1 MACFFCVDGC
11 GGSREADGDADGV
24 KENVSG
30 GNGVGNRKPT
40 IIRPSPSYQKDGN
53 KQAGEMDPG
62 LPILP
67 STAIPRRSL
76 LMKNPPTDTV

>member
-1 MACFFCVDGC
+1 
-11 GGSREADGDADGV
+11 V

-53 KQAGEMDPG
+53 KQAGEMRPRF
-62 LPILP
+62 
-67 STAIPRRSL
+67 AIPAIDS
-76 LMKNPPTDTV
+76 NPPKIAADEKSAH